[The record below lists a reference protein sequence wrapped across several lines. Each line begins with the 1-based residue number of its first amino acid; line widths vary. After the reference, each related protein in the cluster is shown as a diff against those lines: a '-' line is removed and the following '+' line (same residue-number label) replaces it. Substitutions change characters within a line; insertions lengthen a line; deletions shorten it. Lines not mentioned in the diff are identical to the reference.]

1 MEHAGMNTGGI
12 VSTGKPHLI
21 GEEGSHCP
29 PFIEHTTDAG
39 MLMPQ
44 PLFIE
49 MEATEEKIEAVA
61 KILRKAMHKEIE

>member
-1 MEHAGMNTGGI
+1 MTQATGGI
-12 VSTGKPHLI
+12 VKPGKPHLI

-39 MLMPQ
+39 MLTPQ

-49 MEATEEKIEAVA
+49 VEATEEEIAAVA
-61 KILRKAMHKEIE
+61 EMLRKAMS

>member
-1 MEHAGMNTGGI
+1 MTQATGGI

-29 PFIEHTTDAG
+29 PFIEYTTDAG
-39 MLMPQ
+39 MLTPQ

-49 MEATEEKIEAVA
+49 MEATEEEIAAVA
-61 KILRKAMHKEIE
+61 EMLRKAMHKERE